1 MPTTRMSRVPLLP
14 LAAAALAIGIFVF
27 DTLSPLQFAVAVLY
41 VVVVFMA
48 ATYDQRRG
56 VVLAAG
62 ACGVLTVLSYLL
74 AHGFT
79 LEGTAPDR
87 SLVSL
92 AAIGITTFLALK
104 YISAQERL
112 RHTER
117 HRANLARFFSPQRVD
132 QLMEIDT
139 PLSVARYQPAAVLF
153 VDMVGFTAYC
163 SNMAPDAVIAMLRKL
178 LALLSA
184 SVFACWRCSGRPCQA
199 RVMPRMP
206 SDARWTCSTRSTA
219 GTSTTSDLGTR
230 PSEWPSAS
238 TTATSSKV
246 TSAVTSS
253 WSSPCSGTRST
264 LPAASRGTADPST
277 PRCW

>member
-1 MPTTRMSRVPLLP
+1 MPITAVPRLPLLP
-14 LAAAALAIGIFVF
+14 LAAAALAIGIFIF

-48 ATYDQRRG
+48 ATYYQRRG
-56 VVLAAG
+56 VVLAAA

-79 LEGTAPDR
+79 LQGTAPDR

-92 AAIGITTFLALK
+92 AAIGITTFLALR
-104 YISAQERL
+104 YVSAQERL
-112 RHTER
+112 RRTER
-117 HRANLARFFSPQRVD
+117 QRANLARFFSPQRID

-163 SNMAPDAVIAMLRKL
+163 STMAPDAVIAMLRNL
-178 LALLSA
+178 MALLSA
-184 SVFACWRCSGRPCQA
+184 SVFSHEGTIDKFLGDGLLAVFGAPVPSPA
-199 RVMPRMP
+199 MPRMP
-206 SDARWTCSTRSTA
+206 PAVRWTCSTRSTS
-219 GTSTTSDLGTR
+219 GTSTTTDLGTR

-238 TTATSSKV
+238 TTAT
-246 TSAVTSS
+246 
-253 WSSPCSGTRST
+253 
-264 LPAASRGTADPST
+264 
-277 PRCW
+277 